1 MKKFKFYSFASTL
14 MLASAVGLGSCSS
27 DSDVTGGNPGVAG
40 ETVKTQFAINVPNS
54 KTSRAT
60 AAETQGDGNSFLGME
75 NIWLMEFNT
84 TRNAPDASSIS
95 TNITELGDIESGI
108 STTTSNKIYQNVSV
122 TTGTNYFVLYG
133 FGKVGSKEVG
143 TFDEKLNFGSNTRKS
158 LSDVSF
164 KLQSILAS
172 NEENKRTISYKD
184 DEPQKIINVL
194 NYVDDQWP
202 TKADDSNLESMRT
215 QFRKAKAGSA
225 TSVCSLLQEI
235 VDYVVAQYAES
246 APLLAKNMKQA
257 IKDCDGFD
265 VSDDNKVTTTLTFP
279 RNYNLPDGAV
289 SLSFNEDTG
298 FKYNDGSEIG
308 NMKIEPNDITYPA
321 LLSYYAN
328 TPIYTYTK
336 RVADNEWPNG
346 TTNWNANSF
355 SNWTTN
361 NARVDNTTAAIAL
374 ADNITYGVASLK
386 MQVKC
391 SNDKLSDNGDGTV
404 EVPVPTDGI
413 KVTGLLI
420 GNQPNEVNYA
430 FAPSSSDANAFAKT
444 IWDSKVSLSAKTSDP
459 TDANYTIVLPNNIE
473 GNEQK
478 DVLFAIEFENNTDQ
492 PFKGYDGVIEKGAKF
507 YLVGTLKPSNQTGAT
522 YPSSITNPSVFIKGY
537 QTTVVANISTLKN
550 AYNCI
555 PDIRTSNMQLGLS
568 VDLSWKEGIKYDI
581 TIGGDNN

>member
-1 MKKFKFYSFASTL
+1 MKKIKFYSFASAL

-27 DSDVTGGNPGVAG
+27 DSDATGGNPGVAG

-60 AAETQGDGNSFLGME
+60 AAETQGDGNNFLGME

-84 TRNAPDASSIS
+84 PKLAPDATSTS
-95 TNITELGDIESGI
+95 TNITELGDIEAGI
-108 STTTSNKIYQNVSV
+108 STSSSNKIYQNVSV

-133 FGKVGSKEVG
+133 FGKVASKEVG
-143 TFDEKLNFGSNTRKS
+143 TFDDKLNFDNNTRKS

-172 NEENKRTISYKD
+172 NEEAKRSISYTN
-184 DEPQKIINVL
+184 DEAQEIINVL

-202 TKADDSNLESMRT
+202 TKAGDTNLESMHT

-225 TSVCSLLQEI
+225 TSVCGLLQEI

-246 APLLAKNMKQA
+246 NPLMAKGLKQA
-257 IKDCDGFD
+257 IDDCDGFS
-265 VSDDNKVTTTLTFP
+265 VSDKDKVTTTLTFP

-289 SLSFNEDTG
+289 SLSFDEEKG
-298 FKYNDGSEIG
+298 FYYNDGSEIG
-308 NMKIEPNDITYPA
+308 NLKIQPNDITYPA

-328 TPIYTYTK
+328 TPIYTNTQ
-336 RVADNEWPNG
+336 RVADNQWPNG
-346 TTNWNANSF
+346 TTNWKKESF
-355 SNWTTN
+355 TGWSTDNP
-361 NARVDNTTAAIAL
+361 RVDNTTAAIAL
-374 ADNITYGVASLK
+374 ANNITYGVSSLK
-386 MQVKC
+386 LQVKC
-391 SNDKLSDNGDGTV
+391 SGDKLSDNGDGTV

-430 FAPSSSDANAFAKT
+430 FDPSSSDANAFAKT
-444 IWDSKVSLSAKTSDP
+444 IWDSKVSLAAKNAEPS
-459 TDANYTIVLPNNIE
+459 DANYTIVLPNNIE
-473 GNEQK
+473 GTQQK

-507 YLVGTLKPSNQTGAT
+507 YLVGTLKPSSQSGAT
-522 YPSSITNPSVFIKGY
+522 YPSGITNPSVFMKGY
-537 QTTVVANISTLKN
+537 QTTVVANIATLKN

-568 VDLSWKEGIKYDI
+568 VDISWKEGIKYDI
-581 TIGGDNN
+581 TIGGDN